1 MPTGVAVL
9 DVRRPGQTS
18 PAQSKYPLVIALDV
32 TVQAP
37 HQFLVQGRGLDAELG
52 GEVHLGGTSDAPL
65 ISGGFDLQRGSFT
78 LASTELKFTTGRV
91 SFNGAGLKKRIDPS
105 LDFTAQT
112 TTANITATLRV
123 SGVADSP
130 KFELSSTPE
139 LPQDEILARLLFG
152 ESAAQL
158 TPLQLAQIGGA
169 VATLSGAGG
178 GLDPLAKVQQTLGLD
193 RLSIGAGTS
202 GSSTSTSTA
211 NTGGSA
217 EVGRYLTNGVY
228 VGAKQSTTGVSQ
240 IQVDVDLTKHLKL
253 QTRVG
258 NGTATAQGTTPGNDP
273 GSSVGLSYQ
282 IEY

>member
-1 MPTGVAVL
+1 
-9 DVRRPGQTS
+9 
-18 PAQSKYPLVIALDV
+18 
-32 TVQAP
+32 
-37 HQFLVQGRGLDAELG
+37 
-52 GEVHLGGTSDAPL
+52 VHLGGTSDAPL